1 MVPGSGITVRLKAS
15 KPAKSA
21 GKPGG
26 LAAESPGVRPITF
39 DMPDSVAAANVSAPF
54 QASYLKEASTVESS
68 INNTALE
75 VTSLGACIKGNRATN
90 CGQVVSR
97 CACIQLGKTTFELSA
112 RCIS

>member
-26 LAAESPGVRPITF
+26 LAVESPGVRPITL
-39 DMPDSVAAANVSAPF
+39 DIPLTEGCIKGVSTRPGF
-54 QASYLKEASTVESS
+54 HLKEASTVESN
-68 INNTALE
+68 INNTTLE
-75 VTSLGACIKGNRATN
+75 VASLFACIEGNRAAN

-97 CACIQLGKTTFELSA
+97 CASIQLGKTTFKLGTI
-112 RCIS
+112 RIS